1 MSEIQVRLPDG
12 KALLV
17 PAGASVLSVAERIG
31 KGLAR
36 AAIAGRVDGRLVDLR
51 TPLVA
56 EVARLEIV
64 TDRDPAAGE
73 VIRHSAEHVM
83 ADAVKRLFPE
93 CQIDVGRSDHSEK
106 FQYDFLVPRPF
117 TPEDLEQI
125 EKEMGKIVA
134 ERSAFTREVVSR
146 EQARALFASMGEEL
160 KLSRLGDIPEGE
172 EITLFRHGAF
182 VDLCRGPHVQR
193 TDQIGAFKLIESAG
207 AYWRGDE
214 RNPMLQRI

>member
-1 MSEIQVRLPDG
+1 MLSEIDVRLPDG
-12 KALLV
+12 KVLRV
-17 PAGASVLSVAERIG
+17 PAGSTVQEVAGRIG
-31 KGLAR
+31 RGLAR
-36 AAIAGRVDGRLVDLR
+36 AALAGRVDGRLVDLR

-56 EVARLEIV
+56 DGALEIV
-64 TDRDPAAGE
+64 TDRDPAGGE

-93 CQIDVGRSDHSEK
+93 AQVDVGRSDHSEK

-134 ERSAFTREVVSR
+134 EKSAFTREVVSR

-160 KLSRLGDIPEGE
+160 KLSRLDDIPEAE
-172 EITLFRHGAF
+172 EITIFRHGGF
-182 VDLCRGPHVQR
+182 VD
-193 TDQIGAFKLIESAG
+193 
-207 AYWRGDE
+207 
-214 RNPMLQRI
+214 